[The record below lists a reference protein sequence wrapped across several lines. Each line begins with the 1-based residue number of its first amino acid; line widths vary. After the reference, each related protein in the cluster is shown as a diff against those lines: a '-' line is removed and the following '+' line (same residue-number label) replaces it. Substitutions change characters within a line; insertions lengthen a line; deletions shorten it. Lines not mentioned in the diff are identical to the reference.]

1 MPTKDN
7 LLFVWPWA
15 AFLAAKVD
23 FKAAKSLSAL
33 FKSVLL
39 ARVLAGLKFNLLIIL
54 WGDGEAE
61 EDKAAAATAFG
72 EVVDAA
78 DVAEVAV
85 EVAETSD
92 IIISFVNL
100 AIMSVEELQ
109 LMNRLVKA
117 IKTNQR
123 PRQGQIKMKYLRYYR
138 RIKDDVGNA
147 TKAKK
152 FGKGQNILPVRSCSK
167 VSLSCTIITGFD
179 GLLVEKGPRAGHFQR
194 PTASQD
200 GIMHSCRV

>member
-39 ARVLAGLKFNLLIIL
+39 AKVLAGLKFNLLIIL

-61 EDKAAAATAFG
+61 EDKAAATAFG

-100 AIMSVEELQ
+100 AIMSVEEL
-109 LMNRLVKA
+109 
-117 IKTNQR
+117 
-123 PRQGQIKMKYLRYYR
+123 
-138 RIKDDVGNA
+138 
-147 TKAKK
+147 
-152 FGKGQNILPVRSCSK
+152 
-167 VSLSCTIITGFD
+167 
-179 GLLVEKGPRAGHFQR
+179 
-194 PTASQD
+194 
-200 GIMHSCRV
+200 